1 MPRRPDNVVD
11 PTGPRR
17 PDNAADASPTDRPPT
32 GHPGGAA
39 DPIQTRDL
47 TVVYRTGVL
56 AKPTVGLDGL
66 TLRVGE
72 GEIFGFVG
80 ANGAGK
86 TTAIKTLLGL
96 LRPTRGEASLF
107 GLSVREAAS
116 RKEVGFLPEAPYF
129 YEYLTGREALGFYAT
144 LSGVDRHDRA
154 GRAGEVLERVG
165 LARAADRAVRTYS
178 RGMRQRL
185 GLAQAIIHRPKLAIL
200 DEPMSG
206 LDPLGRRDVR
216 ELILDLGREGVTVF
230 FSSHILSDVE
240 ALCDRVGVMVEGRLV
255 ASGPVHE
262 LAAPRVRSVELRAT
276 GVGENDLS
284 ASMDAMQTAR
294 LDGETLTFE
303 VPDVDAAN
311 RAAAAVLEKGGRI
324 LALTP
329 VTETLEEVFARLQ
342 ASQPE
347 PDGGEDGTEG
357 KAADACLT
365 PHRQGGQP

>member
-1 MPRRPDNVVD
+1 MPRSPDNVVD
-11 PTGPRR
+11 PTGPRS
-17 PDNAADASPTDRPPT
+17 PDNAA
-32 GHPGGAA
+32 AA
-39 DPIQTRDL
+39 DPIQARDL

-66 TLRVGE
+66 TLTVGE

-96 LRPTRGEASLF
+96 LRPTRGEAFLF
-107 GLSVREAAS
+107 GRSVREAAS
-116 RKEVGFLPEAPYF
+116 RADVGFLPESPYF
-129 YEYLTGREALGFYAT
+129 YEYLTGREALCFYAT
-144 LSGVDRHDRA
+144 LSGVDRHERA

-165 LARAADRAVRTYS
+165 LARAADRAVGTYS

-216 ELILDLGREGVTVF
+216 ELILDLRRDGVTVF

-240 ALCDRVGVMVEGRLV
+240 ALCDRVGVVVEGRLV
-255 ASGPVHE
+255 ASGPVHD
-262 LAAPRVRSVELRAT
+262 LAAPRVRSVELRAA
-276 GVGENDLS
+276 GVSEDDLA
-284 ASMDAMQTAR
+284 ASKDAIQNAR

-303 VPDVDAAN
+303 VPDLDAAN
-311 RAAAAVLEKGGRI
+311 RVASAVLEKGGRI
-324 LALTP
+324 LALTQ

-342 ASQPE
+342 
-347 PDGGEDGTEG
+347 EG
-357 KAADACLT
+357 D
-365 PHRQGGQP
+365 HG